1 MRGWAVP
8 GTADRPRDPQI
19 SRASLR
25 SSRGR
30 DLRCAGGRALV
41 PIGLPEHMLM
51 QRVCRFA
58 ARRVPYVELY
68 HVKLHAPPAAENV
81 AMDEMRVAGY

>member
-1 MRGWAVP
+1 MR
-8 GTADRPRDPQI
+8 
-19 SRASLR
+19 
-25 SSRGR
+25 
-30 DLRCAGGRALV
+30 GGRALV

-68 HVKLHAPPAAENV
+68 HVKLHAPPAAESV
-81 AMDEMRVAGY
+81 AMDGGCRTNHSESWCIDWSVG